1 MIPFT
6 INETI
11 RMKPLKQDLTW
22 TKASRLIEL
31 GLGLE
36 MRHSLNF
43 RTPFALSPKSGS
55 VKCSAKDNHPLIVS
69 TEDGPLSVA
78 AP

>member
-6 INETI
+6 TNETV
-11 RMKPLKQDLTW
+11 RLKPLNQDLTW
-22 TKASRLIEL
+22 TKASRLLEP

-43 RTPFALSPKSGS
+43 RTPFGLSPKSDS
-55 VKCSAKDNHPLIVS
+55 VNVPLRLPEEAS
-69 TEDGPLSVA
+69 TDCQY
-78 AP
+78 

>member
-11 RMKPLKQDLTW
+11 RMKPLKQDLTRA
-22 TKASRLIEL
+22 KASRLVEL
-31 GLGLE
+31 GLGSE

-43 RTPFALSPKSGS
+43 RTPFGLSPKSGS
-55 VKCSAKDNHPLIVS
+55 ANVLLRLPEEAS
-69 TEDGPLSVA
+69 TDCQN
-78 AP
+78 

>member
-1 MIPFT
+1 MTPFT

-22 TKASRLIEL
+22 TEASRLVEL
-31 GLGLE
+31 GLGSG

-43 RTPFALSPKSGS
+43 RTPFGLSPKSGS
-55 VKCSAKDNHPLIVS
+55 VNVLLRLPEEAS
-69 TEDGPLSVA
+69 TDCQC
-78 AP
+78 